1 METHLRSVLK
11 GLSWRV
17 IATLVTTIVVW
28 LISGEVSMALFAG
41 ASDSLIKIV
50 LFWGHERLWQ
60 TVAWGRAIP
69 HQWATY
75 NNTTVIKKT
84 PRNILVDRSLRL

>member
-1 METHLRSVLK
+1 METHLRSIVK
-11 GLSWRV
+11 GLSWRI

-41 ASDSLIKIV
+41 ASDSLVKIG

-60 TVAWGRAIP
+60 RIRWGRIFP
-69 HQWATY
+69 
-75 NNTTVIKKT
+75 TVSS
-84 PRNILVDRSLRL
+84 P

>member
-1 METHLRSVLK
+1 MDTHLRSVVK

-41 ASDSLIKIV
+41 ASDSLIKIG
-50 LFWGHERLWQ
+50 LFWGHERLWH
-60 TVAWGRAIP
+60 TVSWGREYS
-69 HQWATY
+69 HQRASHK
-75 NNTTVIKKT
+75 NMHVMKNSSKNV
-84 PRNILVDRSLRL
+84 LVDSSL